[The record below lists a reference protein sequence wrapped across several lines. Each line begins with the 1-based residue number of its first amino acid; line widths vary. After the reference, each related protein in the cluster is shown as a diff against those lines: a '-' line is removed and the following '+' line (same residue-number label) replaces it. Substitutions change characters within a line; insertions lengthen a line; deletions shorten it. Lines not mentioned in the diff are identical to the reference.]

1 MIEGVP
7 NEGVLPAALHEL
19 HPLLTCTLHYC
30 THAACTQ
37 LEHMYTASVWRER
50 YLQQQTHNQ
59 QLEAQLREIERK
71 KDELHGQHRELGMLH
86 MVQVFTY
93 GRSTF

>member
-7 NEGVLPAALHEL
+7 NEGILLHVCMSST
-19 HPLLTCTLHYC
+19 HFSHAHFITAQTTCIIHC
-30 THAACTQ
+30 TPTTCTQ

-59 QLEAQLREIERK
+59 QLGAQLREIERK
-71 KDELHGQHRELGMLH
+71 KDELHSHHRELGML
-86 MVQVFTY
+86 Q
-93 GRSTF
+93 